1 MIKNLSEKEYKEL
14 ADAAEGQTLDAVLCY
29 SVPDEMPTDFS
40 FEDRKE
46 IFLWALTNLL
56 KDGRIRLAKHKTFLE
71 GSVEEQ
77 VELFR
82 NALPKTEAEIDDGLW
97 FFDERCPGGAVWVLP
112 DGSLN
117 WT

>member
-1 MIKNLSEKEYKEL
+1 MIKSISENEYKEL

-29 SVPDEMPTDFS
+29 SIPENVPAGFS

-46 IFLWALTNLL
+46 IFLWALTHLL
-56 KDGRIRLAKHKTFLE
+56 NDGRIKLAKHGKFLT

-77 VELFR
+77 VEHFR
-82 NALPKTEAEIDDGLW
+82 KALPKTEAEIDDGLW
-97 FFDERCPGGAVWVLP
+97 FFDEHCPGGAVWILRN
-112 DGSLN
+112 GSLE

>member
-1 MIKNLSEKEYKEL
+1 MIKSISENEYKEL

-29 SVPDEMPTDFS
+29 SIPEKVPADFS

-46 IFLWALTNLL
+46 IFLWVLTRLL
-56 KDGRIRLAKHKTFLE
+56 NDGRIKLAKHSKFLE

-77 VELFR
+77 VERFR
-82 NALPKTEAEIDDGLW
+82 KALPKTEVEMDDGLW
-97 FFDERCPGGAVWVLP
+97 FFDDRCPGGAVWILP
-112 DGSLN
+112 NGSLN